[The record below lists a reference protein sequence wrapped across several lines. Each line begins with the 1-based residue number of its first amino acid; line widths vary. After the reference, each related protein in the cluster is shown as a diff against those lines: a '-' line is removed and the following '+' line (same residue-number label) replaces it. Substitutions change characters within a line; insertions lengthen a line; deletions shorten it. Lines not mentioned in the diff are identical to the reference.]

1 MGGFYKLQNGE
12 VATLMETLSLAETVV
27 YLHLNSRIPFGGER
41 DFSARHL
48 AKELGISHVTVS
60 KAIKRLDALGHIDYK
75 IGVITIRRGKA
86 QAPRINTAVTA
97 QMTEQSWTANDQ
109 HWTTNDQL
117 PLSTGQQ
124 MTSTGQQ
131 MTSAGQQMTSQAPK
145 PLLSAGSESPRSN
158 IENIDQSSSRSIA
171 AIAPL
176 EDDDDEDLIFED
188 GALREGFRNW
198 LKGRA
203 ATLPTFPTYLDAWV
217 LSEAQKP
224 ENQERYLELHRGSG
238 RGLIPV
244 TAPHGGPALETFPA
258 VPPNTSKLPP
268 NNEDPMLP
276 RPNLRVMPGGQA
288 PAIAPE
294 EHLARLTTKWRIQVS
309 LLQRSQ
315 ICQQVAANPDWGIIC
330 TMEAGPQLAPQQ
342 TDEEEVAF

>member
-1 MGGFYKLQNGE
+1 MSGFYKLQNGE

-60 KAIKRLDALGHIDYK
+60 KALKRLDALGHIDYK
-75 IGVITIRRGKA
+75 IGVVTIRRGKA
-86 QAPRINTAVTA
+86 QAPRINTAVNA

-109 HWTTNDQL
+109 HWTANDQL

-124 MTSTGQQ
+124 MTSAGQQ

-188 GALREGFRNW
+188 GALREDFRNW

-203 ATLPTFPTYLDAWV
+203 ATLPKFPTYLDAWV

-258 VPPNTSKLPP
+258 VPPN
-268 NNEDPMLP
+268 NEDPMLP
-276 RPNLRVMPGGQA
+276 RPILQVMPGGQA

-309 LLQRSQ
+309 LGQRSQ
-315 ICQQVAANPDWGIIC
+315 IVAQIAANPDWGLVC
-330 TMEAGPQLAPQQ
+330 TLENGPSLAPVYGDS
-342 TDEEEVAF
+342 TPDEEVAF